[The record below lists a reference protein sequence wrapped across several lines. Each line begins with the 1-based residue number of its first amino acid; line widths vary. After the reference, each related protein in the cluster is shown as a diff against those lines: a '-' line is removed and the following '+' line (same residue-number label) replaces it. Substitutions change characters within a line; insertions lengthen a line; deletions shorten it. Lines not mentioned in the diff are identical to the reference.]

1 MKYKEAQ
8 SLEYKAQVP
17 SFIRR
22 MKGENVDGEEEE
34 EEELDEFGRSR
45 QKRSEVVEN
54 QEEEDEKDPI
64 KALLKDGAQIDN
76 LEDLV
81 DKRTLFYSI
90 IQ

>member
-22 MKGENVDGEEEE
+22 MKGENLDGDAEEEE
-34 EEELDEFGRSR
+34 EIDEFGRSR

-54 QEEEDEKDPI
+54 EEEEDEKSDSPRI
-64 KALLKDGAQIDN
+64 CWHCGSIRGTKIRN
-76 LEDLV
+76 LNTEFDT
-81 DKRTLFYSI
+81 KI
-90 IQ
+90 P